1 MPLRK
6 LTEVVFTTDVPL
18 HITVQLE
25 NGSWRVVKVV
35 VDDENPDL
43 DLKHVHAVDP
53 DGKTLTVDQIRP
65 AFDAVETDDW
75 PSWQFGF

>member
-18 HITVQLE
+18 HITVRLE

-35 VDDENPDL
+35 VDDENLDL
-43 DLKHVHAVDP
+43 DLKHVRAVDP
-53 DGKTLTVDQIRP
+53 DGQPLTVDQIRP
-65 AFDAVETDDW
+65 AFDEVETGDW
-75 PSWQFGF
+75 PAWQFGF

>member
-1 MPLRK
+1 MPLRN

-18 HITVQLE
+18 HITARLE
-25 NGSWRVVKVV
+25 NGSWRVVGVV

-43 DLKHVHAVDP
+43 DLKHVRAFDP
-53 DGKTLTVDQIRP
+53 DGKPLTVDQIRP

-75 PSWQFGF
+75 PAWQFGF